1 MIIKF
6 CNFESIPIDF
16 YNKLELFSR
25 DGYRIIGLAQK
36 EITEEDVNK
45 SEKELEK
52 DLNFEG
58 FLFFY
63 NPLKP

>member
-1 MIIKF
+1 MIVQS
-6 CNFESIPIDF
+6 CNQDTVPVDF
-16 YNKLELFSR
+16 HNKLEIYSR
-25 DGYRIIGLAQK
+25 DGFRIIALAQK
-36 EITEEDVNK
+36 EILEEDLNK
-45 SEKELEK
+45 SDKELEK